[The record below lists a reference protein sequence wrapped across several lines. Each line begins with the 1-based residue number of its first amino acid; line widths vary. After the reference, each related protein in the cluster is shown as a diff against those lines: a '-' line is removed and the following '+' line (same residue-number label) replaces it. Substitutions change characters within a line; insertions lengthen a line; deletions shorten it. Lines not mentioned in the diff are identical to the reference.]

1 VNNAFKGMKQPH
13 SAQRWSEQNLSQ
25 ELQIAKRRLVS
36 TAPQRNGSFGV
47 SLNSKLLNECL
58 LKAK

>member
-25 ELQIAKRRLVS
+25 ELQIDKRRLVS
-36 TAPQRNGSFGV
+36 AVPQSHGSWD
-47 SLNSKLLNECL
+47 
-58 LKAK
+58 